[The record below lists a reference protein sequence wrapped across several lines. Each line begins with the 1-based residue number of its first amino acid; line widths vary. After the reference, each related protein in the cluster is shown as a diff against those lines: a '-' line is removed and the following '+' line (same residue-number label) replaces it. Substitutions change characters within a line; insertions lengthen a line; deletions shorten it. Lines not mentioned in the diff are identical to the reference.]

1 MKRIVFHLSLAGGLL
16 LAFTGGPAMGIEEAA
31 YEVVQTDGAIE
42 IRDVAAY
49 RVAEVTVEGAAT
61 EAGNRGFRPLFRYI
75 SGANRKQTKIAMT
88 APVTQAP
95 AGEKIAMTAPVL
107 QAPDPDTETPRWV
120 VGFVMPASYT
130 LETLPVPE
138 DNAIRIREI
147 PARRVAA
154 IRYSG
159 TWSDARYAQHLKQL
173 ETWME
178 SQSLPAVAPPVWAR
192 YNAPFTP
199 WFMRR
204 NEIWI
209 EIAPPATPTPGDERE
224 AEVLLPARAA

>member
-1 MKRIVFHLSLAGGLL
+1 MTRKVWCLSLVSGLL
-16 LAFTGGPAMGIEEAA
+16 LAFTGGPAMGIEEAT
-31 YEVVQTDGAIE
+31 YEVVRTDGAIE

-49 RVAEVTVEGAAT
+49 RVAEVTVEGSAT

-75 SGANRKQTKIAMT
+75 SGANRKQAKIAMT

-95 AGEKIAMTAPVL
+95 AGEKIAMTAPVT
-107 QAPDPDTETPRWV
+107 QTPDPDSEKPRWV

-138 DNAIRIREI
+138 DDAVRIREI

-159 TWSDARYAQHLKQL
+159 TWSNARYARHLEQL
-173 ETWME
+173 ETWLK
-178 SQSLPAVAPPVWAR
+178 SQSLSAVAPPVWAR
-192 YNAPFTP
+192 YNSPFAP

-209 EIAPPATPTPGDERE
+209 EIASPDEPTPS
-224 AEVLLPARAA
+224 AAP